1 MSDDISCPFKMK
13 RAGGM
18 KGCVGNMKR
27 MQNTTDDDV
36 GGEGLSII
44 IFQSPEVIHQC
55 MMCVLTGDGISHS
68 QRLIIQT
75 IKTLCLSTP
84 TTAATRLER
93 KFFHSQIERE

>member
-18 KGCVGNMKR
+18 KGCVGNMER

-55 MMCVLTGDGISHS
+55 MNVCADWRWDITF
-68 QRLIIQT
+68 
-75 IKTLCLSTP
+75 STP
-84 TTAATRLER
+84 NHPDNQNTLPFNTNNSSDTSGKEV
-93 KFFHSQIERE
+93 FPFTN